1 MKQTQKL
8 RGGLI
13 FHCGTLFRLRNE
25 TDKSQ
30 RVNWLSPRS
39 IMIFKLKRAIV
50 EFRKGCRWT
59 IGRFCSGKNVFS
71 KRSTVIDLLL
81 FADYFPFL

>member
-1 MKQTQKL
+1 
-8 RGGLI
+8 
-13 FHCGTLFRLRNE
+13 
-25 TDKSQ
+25 
-30 RVNWLSPRS
+30 
-39 IMIFKLKRAIV
+39 MIFKLKRAIV